1 MTVATAITYPPVFRV
16 RQTFD
21 RPRVADIPATI
32 FAEFDRLRLSE
43 TVRPGQSV
51 AITAGSRGISNIRVI
66 LRTIVDYLKAIGAVP
81 FIVPAMGS
89 HGGGTAAGQIGVL
102 ASYDI
107 TPETMGCEFR
117 ASMETVIVSQ
127 APEGFPV
134 HIDSHAYAADHT
146 IVCGRVK
153 PHTEMSGDI
162 QSGLMKMLL
171 IGLGKHNGAKI
182 YHRAIHD
189 HDFSRIVRSVAGE
202 VLQKCRIAA
211 GLAIIENGYDETA
224 FIRAVVPAEF
234 EAREIEHLQLAIA
247 HLPRLPF
254 KTADLLIVDE
264 IGKNISGTG
273 MDTNIIGRKFNDHA
287 AVEHEWPKI
296 RRIIVRSL
304 TEETHGNASG
314 IGIAEF
320 CKSGVIR
327 QMDKKITWINALTS
341 GHMSCV
347 MDPLHFETDRELL
360 DTCLPTI
367 GLTEPEDARLLWIKN
382 TLHLSEVECSAAY
395 WDEAQGRSDLEILTP
410 PRALPLDK
418 EGNLPRFAWTNDGH

>member
-1 MTVATAITYPPVFRV
+1 MSENVALELPRIFRV

-32 FAEFDRLRLSE
+32 AAEFDQLSLSA
-43 TVRPGQSV
+43 TVRPGQTV
-51 AITAGSRGISNIRVI
+51 AITAGSRGIANIATIVRG
-66 LRTIVDYLKAIGAVP
+66 IVDYVKRLGAIP

-89 HGGGTAAGQIGVL
+89 HGGGNAAGQLGIL
-102 ASYDI
+102 ADYGI
-107 TPETMGCEFR
+107 TPESMGCEFR
-117 ASMETVIVSQ
+117 ASMDTVIVSQ
-127 APEGFPV
+127 AAEGFDV
-134 HIDSHAYAADHT
+134 HFDQYAYNADHT

-153 PHTEMSGDI
+153 PHTEMTGDI

-189 HDFSRIVRSVAGE
+189 YDFARIVRSVSGE

-224 FIRAVVPAEF
+224 FIRAVHPQDF
-234 EAREIEHLQLAIA
+234 EQSEITHLKLATA

-254 KTADLLIVDE
+254 KTADVLIVDE

-273 MDTNIIGRKFNDHA
+273 MDTNIIGRKYNDHA
-287 AVEHEWPKI
+287 AVEHEWPKV

-304 TEETHGNASG
+304 TPESHGNASG

-320 CKSGVIR
+320 CKSRAIR

-341 GHMSCV
+341 GHTSCV

-360 DTCLPTI
+360 EICLPTI
-367 GLTEPEDARLLWIKN
+367 GLTEPPNARLLWIKN
-382 TLHLSEVECSAAY
+382 TLHLDEVECSAAY
-395 WDEAQGRSDLEILTP
+395 WDEAQTRNDLEILTE
-410 PRALPLDK
+410 PRELPLDDS
-418 EGNLPRFAWTNDGH
+418 GNLPDFTFTGPGH